1 MELLNYWPQYIR
13 DLVEFKWIA
22 KAEQPEF
29 DRAAQDVRNAPQ
41 DFFLVSLSE
50 YGCKR
55 WEKILGISPA
65 AGDTLETRRHRILL
79 KYLDQLP
86 YTYKRLLQYLS
97 SVSSNF
103 KVTLNNDAYELFI
116 QIVLAGYSQ
125 RDALAAVLGR
135 MIPANLVLKLQAQ
148 IPQTVSRP
156 ALVVCSATVSINK
169 HEHIPQ
175 GG

>member
-1 MELLNYWPQYIR
+1 MTIKDLWPPIMQELE
-13 DLVEFKWIA
+13 EFQKIA
-22 KAEQPEF
+22 GIEELYF
-29 DRAAQDVRNAPQ
+29 DQLKQEIENIVDDQFIQTAT
-41 DFFLVSLSE
+41 
-50 YGCKR
+50 
-55 WEKILGISPA
+55 EKGIARREKMLKVVPFA
-65 AGDTLETRRHRILL
+65 DDTLETRRHRILL
-79 KYLDQLP
+79 KYMDRLP

-103 KVTLNNDAYELFI
+103 NVTLNNDAYELFI

-135 MIPANLVLKLQAQ
+135 MIPANLVLKMQTQ
-148 IPQTVSRP
+148 IPQAISRP
-156 ALVVCSATVSINK
+156 ALAVCSATTSINK

>member
-1 MELLNYWPQYIR
+1 MTIKDLWPPIMQELE
-13 DLVEFKWIA
+13 EFQKIA
-22 KAEQPEF
+22 GIEELYF
-29 DRAAQDVRNAPQ
+29 DQLKQEIENIVDDQFIQTAT
-41 DFFLVSLSE
+41 
-50 YGCKR
+50 
-55 WEKILGISPA
+55 EKGIA
-65 AGDTLETRRHRILL
+65 RREKMLKVVTFADDTLETRRHRILL
-79 KYLDQLP
+79 KYLDRLP

-103 KVTLNNDAYELFI
+103 NVTLNNDAYELFI

-135 MIPANLVLKLQAQ
+135 MIPANLVLKMQTQ
-148 IPQTVSRP
+148 IPQAISRP
-156 ALVVCSATVSINK
+156 ALAVCSATISINK